1 MSAHRTVLG
10 YARYA
15 LRERLR
21 LPVVDEEVRYPVASI
36 VTEESHHS

>member
-10 YARYA
+10 YACYG

-21 LPVVDEEVRYPVASI
+21 LPVVDEEVRYPVARI
-36 VTEESHHS
+36 VTEVSHHS